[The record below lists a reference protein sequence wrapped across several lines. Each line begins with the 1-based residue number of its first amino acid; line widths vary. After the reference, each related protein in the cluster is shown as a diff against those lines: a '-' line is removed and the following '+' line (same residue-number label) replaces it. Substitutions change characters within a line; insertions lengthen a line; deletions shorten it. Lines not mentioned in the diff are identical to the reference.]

1 MDRFEEFKDLLK
13 SDRSVRRFKGNEE
26 IGEAVME
33 RLVELTRYCA
43 SGRNLQPLRYRIVV
57 DKRERDQVFPL
68 LGWAGYL
75 KDWPG
80 PVEGERP
87 AAYLVQ
93 CIDRELTS
101 DCMCDDGLQL
111 QAITL
116 GAAAMGLG
124 CCIIMSFNSAKLHE
138 ALAIEDRYAPL
149 YVVAIGRPLEKVA
162 IEDMAPGSEDIKY
175 YRTTEGVHHVPKRP
189 LGDLIIK

>member
-1 MDRFEEFKDLLK
+1 MLK
-13 SDRSVRRFKGNEE
+13 SDRSIRRFREE
-26 IGEAVME
+26 E
-33 RLVELTRYCA
+33 RIDTTQLESLVELTRYCA
-43 SGRNLQPLRYRIVV
+43 SGRNLQPLRYRIVTA
-57 DKRERDQVFPL
+57 REECERVFPL

-124 CCIIMSFNSAKLHE
+124 CCIIMSFNGDRLRE
-138 ALAIEDRYAPL
+138 ALAIEDRYEPL
-149 YVVAIGRPLEKVA
+149 YVLAIGRPLEMVV
-162 IEDMAPGSEDIKY
+162 IEDMAPGSEGIKY
-175 YRTTEGVHHVPKRP
+175 YRTPDATHHVPKRQLP
-189 LGDLIIK
+189 ELLI

>member
-1 MDRFEEFKDLLK
+1 M
-13 SDRSVRRFKGNEE
+13 
-26 IGEAVME
+26 
-33 RLVELTRYCA
+33 
-43 SGRNLQPLRYRIVV
+43 
-57 DKRERDQVFPL
+57 FPL

-80 PVEGERP
+80 PEEGERP

-93 CIDRELTS
+93 CLDTDLTR

-124 CCIIMSFNSAKLHE
+124 CCIIKSFNGGRLRE
-138 ALAIEDRYAPL
+138 ALAIEERYEPL
-149 YVVAIGRPLEKVA
+149 YVVAIGRPLEKVV

-175 YRTTEGVHHVPKRP
+175 YRTPDATHHVPKRQLP
-189 LGDLIIK
+189 ELLI

>member
-1 MDRFEEFKDLLK
+1 MERFERYRELLK
-13 SDRSVRRFKGNEE
+13 SDRSIRRFRED
-26 IGEAVME
+26 E
-33 RLVELTRYCA
+33 RIEKEQLESLVELTRYCA
-43 SGRNLQPLRYRIVV
+43 SGRNLQPLRYRIVSS
-57 DKRERDQVFPL
+57 REECERVFPL

-101 DCMCDDGLQL
+101 ACMCDDGLQL
-111 QAITL
+111 QSITL

-124 CCIIMSFNSAKLHE
+124 CCIIKSFNGDRLRE
-138 ALAIEDRYAPL
+138 ALAIEGRYEPL
-149 YVVAIGRPLEKVA
+149 YVVAIGRPLEKVV

-175 YRTTEGVHHVPKRP
+175 YRTPDATHHVPKRQLP
-189 LGDLIIK
+189 ELLI

>member
-1 MDRFEEFKDLLK
+1 MERFERYRELLK
-13 SDRSVRRFKGNEE
+13 SDRSIRRFREE
-26 IGEAVME
+26 E
-33 RLVELTRYCA
+33 RIDTTQLESLVELTRYCA
-43 SGRNLQPLRYRIVV
+43 SGRNLQPLRYRIVTA
-57 DKRERDQVFPL
+57 REECERVFPL

-124 CCIIMSFNSAKLHE
+124 CCIIKSFNGDRLRE
-138 ALAIEDRYAPL
+138 ALAIEERYEPL
-149 YVVAIGRPLEKVA
+149 YVLAIGRPLEMVV
-162 IEDMAPGSEDIKY
+162 IEDMAPGSEEIKY
-175 YRTTEGVHHVPKRP
+175 YRTPDAIHHVPKRQLP
-189 LGDLIIK
+189 ELLI

>member
-1 MDRFEEFKDLLK
+1 MERFERYRELLK
-13 SDRSVRRFKGNEE
+13 SDRSIRRFREE
-26 IGEAVME
+26 E
-33 RLVELTRYCA
+33 RIDTTQLESLVELTRYCA
-43 SGRNLQPLRYRIVV
+43 SGRNLQPLRYRIVTA
-57 DKRERDQVFPL
+57 REECERVFPL

-124 CCIIMSFNSAKLHE
+124 CCIIMSFNGDRLRE
-138 ALAIEDRYAPL
+138 ELAIEERYEPL
-149 YVVAIGRPLEKVA
+149 YVVAIGRPLEKVV

-175 YRTTEGVHHVPKRP
+175 YRTTEGVHHVPKRQLP
-189 LGDLIIK
+189 ELLI